1 MNTKYLMISSA
12 IILGLLG
19 IILIFMPK
27 ELILY
32 FKMTPGLFNLLILQL
47 AGALYFGFAL
57 LNWMGKDNIIGG
69 IYSKPVA
76 LGNFAHFF
84 VGAIT
89 LIKVAFTNSSSFLIL
104 AVAVI
109 YLIFA
114 ILFGVVFFMPAAIKK

>member
-1 MNTKYLMISSA
+1 MISSA